1 MNLSAI
7 PLELPPEG
15 NIVLGQSH
23 FIKTAEDLAEIV
35 AVVPGARFGVAFC
48 EASGPCLIRTEGNDP
63 ALVALA
69 ASNAERLA
77 AGHTFVV
84 LLQGAFPITVLN
96 AIKACPEVCN
106 VYCATGNPVQV
117 IVAESDGGRGVLGV
131 IDGSP
136 PAGVEDVA
144 ARDTRRAFL
153 RTIGYKR

>member
-1 MNLSAI
+1 MNLTAVPI
-7 PLELPPEG
+7 ELPPEG
-15 NIVLGQSH
+15 NVVLGQSH

-35 AVVPGARFGVAFC
+35 AVVPGARFGIAFS

-69 ASNAERLA
+69 ASNAQRLA
-77 AGHTFVV
+77 AGHTFIV

-96 AIKACPEVCN
+96 AIKACPEVCA
-106 VYCATGNPVQV
+106 VHCATGNPVQV

-131 IDGSP
+131 IDGAP
-136 PAGVEDVA
+136 PAGVEDAA
-144 ARDTRRAFL
+144 ARDARRAFL